1 MMEELGNLQQS
12 DPVNYGHIE
21 LESAFAQGLPASSQ
35 AVLDGIS
42 NSLFST

>member
-12 DPVNYGHIE
+12 DPINYGHIE
-21 LESAFAQGLPASSQ
+21 LESAFAQGLPASIL
-35 AVLDGIS
+35 AVQDDVS